1 MDYNKIVE
9 KLNEKIKYYENDI
22 LFTPRYAA
30 VEFCEEYGII
40 NEKNIPSIWL
50 SDLFKIILIKLGL
63 YTPEVAKIYLDSIY
77 VNEGFDNIVNRYITT
92 HKRFD
97 FDDIVSILVSN
108 VFLAD
113 VEVESAHLSE
123 HNINKLLDTIY
134 TILDE
139 PSTNE
144 FVTDFINYC
153 DEIGTQNEITASE
166 RRKITK
172 LAPKGYSINW
182 KEFRKA
188 HELASSQKEFLKEYD
203 GFLKKM
209 KEYTNFTTD
218 TANGLTTK
226 KIDNMVSRYKNA
238 LTKFEEACKMDDM
251 TICLDA
257 VSAIDDEELLKEI
270 YMFINEHNMPYFKKI
285 EAEYEEKNK
294 NTEYG
299 YIDFFKHYGL
309 DFSALKANF
318 KNKIMEDG
326 IAVTK
331 SKIAIISRFADKNDY
346 FRLIAGSTIES
357 LIYIDELYK
366 NSIIDLEFIKS
377 NIDLI
382 DNSSLFDR
390 FKANYELLCG
400 KVNIKKYVN
409 KLFLLGDSNIIR
421 DNITLMDKYG
431 IQYKNCSDLSF
442 ITSSIIDKLS
452 LFIEV
457 GLENEIFNNPDIL
470 NIDIDLAKRVLL
482 YEMVEDLDKK
492 ERLNETIVN
501 KELFFVAPSRVNM
514 ILERDNTTYNNG
526 GEIYLSKLDST
537 KLSYMIDGVVIPK
550 TRVTEQPIKLE
561 SIIKPSL
568 YSKEEIKILEKNA
581 TK

>member
-1 MDYNKIVE
+1 MDYKKIVE
-9 KLNEKIKYYENDI
+9 KLNEKIKYYETDI

-30 VEFCEEYGII
+30 VEFCDEYGII

-50 SDLFKIILIKLGL
+50 GDLFKLILIKLDL
-63 YTPEVAKIYLDSIY
+63 YTPEVASTYMDNTYIDY
-77 VNEGFDNIVNRYITT
+77 GFDNIVNEYINNHNKVDIDTT
-92 HKRFD
+92 VTLIRKIGVSYDERVRMSEHEKRFLT
-97 FDDIVSILVSN
+97 LVYT
-108 VFLAD
+108 
-113 VEVESAHLSE
+113 
-123 HNINKLLDTIY
+123 LLDDPEI
-134 TILDE
+134 
-139 PSTNE
+139 NE
-144 FVTDFINYC
+144 FVNDFINYC

-172 LAPKGYSINW
+172 LAPKGYSVNW
-182 KEFRKA
+182 KEFKKA

-218 TANGLTTK
+218 TANSLTTK

-238 LTKFEEACKMDDM
+238 LTKFEESCKMDDM

-357 LIYIDELYK
+357 LVYIDELYK

-470 NIDIDLAKRVLL
+470 NVDIDLAKRVLL

-492 ERLNETIVN
+492 ERLSESIVN

-514 ILERDNTTYNNG
+514 VLERDNSTYNNG
-526 GEIYLSKLDST
+526 GEMYLSEFDST
-537 KLSYMIDGVVIPK
+537 KLSYIIDGVVIPK
-550 TRVTEQPIKLE
+550 TRVIEQPIRLD

-568 YSKEEIKILEKNA
+568 YSKDEIKILEKNA